1 MSADSE
7 HGPRRAALLLTGKN
21 YTACATWAE

>member
-1 MSADSE
+1 MSTDSD
-7 HGPRRAALLLTGKN
+7 HGPRRAARFLTGKD

>member
-1 MSADSE
+1 MSTDSE
-7 HGPRRAALLLTGKN
+7 YGLRRAARLLTGKN